1 MSTNRRSEDKL
12 IVAFS
17 TAPRLEH
24 MDEQTPEADQ
34 TLADRVVAHLT
45 QAIIS
50 GELRPGTRI
59 SEPKRAKHHGI
70 SRGPL
75 SAATRSLP
83 DRLPRQRRRG
93 ACGEREGQAGEM

>member
-59 SEPKRAKHHGI
+59 SEPELAKHLAVSPGPPAHGT
-70 SRGPL
+70 SRPPCPQAETPHPRPG
-75 SAATRSLP
+75 AASP
-83 DRLPRQRRRG
+83 DPPR
-93 ACGEREGQAGEM
+93 

>member
-34 TLADRVVAHLT
+34 TLADRVVAHLP
-45 QAIIS
+45 QAILS

-59 SEPKRAKHHGI
+59 SQPHIAKQLGVRPGPHTARNRHLQERT
-70 SRGPL
+70 RGTHP
-75 SAATRSLP
+75 
-83 DRLPRQRRRG
+83 PRQRDP
-93 ACGEREGQAGEM
+93 AD